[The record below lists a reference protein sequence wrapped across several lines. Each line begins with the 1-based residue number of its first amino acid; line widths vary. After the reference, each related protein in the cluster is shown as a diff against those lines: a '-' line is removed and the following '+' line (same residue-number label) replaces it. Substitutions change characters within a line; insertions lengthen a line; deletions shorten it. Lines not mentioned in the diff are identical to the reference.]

1 MTYPISIE
9 RDEYGAIRITW
20 DDQAQTMWTPLELR
34 QRCPCATCREKKR
47 EPVERPRPTPR
58 LPVITAAE
66 TRPLRIESMQPIG
79 NYAYNIRFSDGHAS
93 GIFTFEILKKQRPF
107 AHPSE

>member
-9 RDEYGAIRITW
+9 RDEDGAIRITW
-20 DDQAQTMWTPLELR
+20 DDQSQTKWTTLELR
-34 QRCPCATCREKKR
+34 HQCPCATCREKKR
-47 EPVERPRPTPR
+47 TTLEKSSPIPR

-66 TRPLRIESMQPIG
+66 TRPLRIESMQPVG

-93 GIFTFEILKKQRPF
+93 GIFTFEILKKQRPSPN
-107 AHPSE
+107 PSE